1 MEEKLLDILEEICG
15 DEVVKDDR
23 DINLIDEGLMDSLDF
38 TELIVAI
45 EESFGVVIAPSE
57 VTREESDTPN
67 KIIGIVRERMN

>member
-15 DEVVKDDR
+15 DSVVKEDQDV
-23 DINLIDEGLMDSLDF
+23 NLVDEGLMDSLDF

-45 EESFGVVIAPSE
+45 EKNFGVIIPPSE

-67 KIIGIVRERMN
+67 KIIGIVRERL